1 MGFTAEKNSQTK
13 TEKISNILTVSTQI
27 PSKLESDGGKEWY
40 NSDFQN
46 FLEIKEIHH
55 YSRLTN
61 KGPSICERV
70 IKTIKNLL
78 KKPISLKRNADCL
91 SELPSVVKKYN
102 NTIQSSKK

>member
-70 IKTIKNLL
+70 IKTIKKFVKETNLF
-78 KKPISLKRNADCL
+78 KKEC
-91 SELPSVVKKYN
+91 
-102 NTIQSSKK
+102 